1 MKKYYVYI
9 LLISLLNSI
18 LFFNYQLGINACI
31 FVIPLLSFI
40 IYILYKNNK
49 INNKK
54 GLLLI
59 IPILLLSSF
68 YFIYDNIFFK
78 YLNILAITILF
89 NLMYIYTIYPTY
101 RIKEVLLSI
110 LSLLIE
116 PLGLIEKLF
125 KELSNMISKTFKIND
140 ELKNKSK
147 SILIVL
153 PIIVVVILL
162 LVSADMVF
170 ESIFT
175 NIFKIFKN
183 ISIDNIFIRLF
194 WIIIIFVYLSLVI
207 KFLLEKYDKKEYKDT
222 KLKIDNYTIKI
233 LLTSLNI
240 IYVIFDFIQI
250 RSLLFHQVSNIN
262 YAEYARSGF
271 FQLMFIS
278 IINLVIV
285 LLSKYSK
292 EDNKYNKIQSI
303 CMVFLTLIIII
314 SSFLRMYMYEIAYGY
329 TLLRLLVYVSLFT
342 EVILLIPTVM
352 YIINT
357 KVNIFKYYLIIII
370 TIYTILS
377 LSPID
382 YIIAKRNINKYYKDG
397 KIDLLYLENYS
408 SDNVELLIELYNHLE
423 DKNKKESIEE
433 YFNNA
438 KYYWNIKGFQDYN
451 ISRYKAN
458 NLIKDIK

>member
-250 RSLLFHQVSNIN
+250 RSLLFHQVGNIN

-370 TIYTILS
+370 TIYTIVS

-438 KYYWNIKGFQDYN
+438 EYYWNIKGFQDYN

-458 NLIKDIK
+458 NLIKNIK